1 MSYADRTPMAKFFDA
16 LAYEKNEVK
25 VTHTKDKKGVHDS
38 IHVKLSSGFAKF
50 EKNDQKYEFV
60 FNHQKQVINH
70 DCFKAFVENFTIKS

>member
-50 EKNDQKYEFV
+50 ER
-60 FNHQKQVINH
+60 
-70 DCFKAFVENFTIKS
+70 TIKNMNLSLIIKNK